1 MFTVLQVLG
10 KELFVVNPFAVLHR
24 LAVIHR
30 INRAFTEIYSLLAD
44 YVRVNANKKRD
55 RNSIFPLLS
64 HII

>member
-44 YVRVNANKKRD
+44 YVKVNANKKTGQGTLFSR
-55 RNSIFPLLS
+55 SCPI
-64 HII
+64 